1 MVMMKELNIDWD
13 AFVHFFNATLRLHN
27 SIIPPL
33 KYVSRGKK
41 AQVQRL
47 VNEFKTKQILV
58 DAVVNMA
65 RSDICNGR
73 IRTKRY
79 PEGLKGSFAWLTSS
93 EEILTNMANGDY
105 DRKPDVE
112 LTPEEQRQIEAE
124 RYKAREAERRAEAR
138 RIEEEIREEDRQR
151 REREHEEWER
161 NKPTQADLKRI
172 LGDNWLLD

>member
-1 MVMMKELNIDWD
+1 MKGLNIEWD
-13 AFVHFFNATLRLHN
+13 AFVHFFNATLRQHN

-73 IRTKRY
+73 IRTQRY

-93 EEILTNMANGDY
+93 EEILTNMANGYY

-112 LTPEEQRQIEAE
+112 LTPEEQRQLEQE

-138 RIEEEIREEDRQR
+138 RIEEEEHERMARQREERARGCVSYEEYQR
-151 REREHEEWER
+151 
-161 NKPTQADLKRI
+161 LK
-172 LGDNWLLD
+172 LQGLLNGT